1 MAKYGAHIYVDPKE
15 TIIIPFDDMVP
26 FFRLELGKAE
36 AEMLELDIST
46 KVDET
51 TINKDQVLG
60 SNAIVSASNQICK
73 VIVVFIIGKRVG
85 SNSKKSK
92 FTGTQEMVRALGQQ
106 NPLTNLSRKIGNIE
120 FDSRIREL
128 GRSVWILVLA
138 LVG

>member
-1 MAKYGAHIYVDPKE
+1 
-15 TIIIPFDDMVP
+15 
-26 FFRLELGKAE
+26 
-36 AEMLELDIST
+36 MLELDIST

-51 TINKDQVLG
+51 TIKKDQVLG
-60 SNAIVSASNQICK
+60 SNTIVSASNQICI
-73 VIVVFIIGKRVG
+73 VIVIVIIGKGVG